1 MEEEKKE
8 QNEEFLT
15 DFEFKL
21 NYKNIYK
28 NSFLTNFPNS
38 IKNIITIK
46 QDNQGC
52 YWNNFRSR
60 SNTLSSVLNI
70 SEGFRCV
77 EMENKEKEL
86 KQIYKSIKKYDD
98 MYQFKNC
105 IKVGTTHIFHFQIRK
120 NILQKKNNLIYN
132 KKYSIE
138 IYDTIKNKKQTLINF
153 DDSQVERIICYDVY
167 FDDEK
172 ILTCIGNNTGDCDI
186 FSVKENDFI
195 NCMESK
201 NLYLVPSH
209 KKNISLLT
217 AERLLHN
224 NGLNNS
230 GDYEEVDLFINYVKF
245 ISDNKLLTTSNDCY
259 FKINDL
265 NKNISEQKYKNEFPI
280 NHCDLNIDKNLLL
293 CIGDSKSIIIVDLK
307 TNKKIYT
314 LDEHFDY
321 GLVIKFNPYN
331 NFYFASGNQDN
342 TCKIWDIIMLNKG
355 SFLTSWGIHDNIGDL
370 DWINS
375 NTLCYMENSF
385 FSHIFDIKNDK
396 IQDLVYYGKGNGVV
410 HDKLN
415 DYLYINVYNGNQD
428 DPSGILCYETLK
440 NKVFNSFNNINL

>member
-8 QNEEFLT
+8 QNEELLT

-21 NYKNIYK
+21 NFKNIYK
-28 NSFLTNFPNS
+28 NNFLTNFPNS

-52 YWNNFRSR
+52 YWNNLRSR
-60 SNTLSSVLNI
+60 SNTLSSLLNF

-77 EMENKEKEL
+77 EIENKEKEL

-105 IKVGTTHIFHFQIRK
+105 IKVGTTYIFHFQIRK
-120 NILQKKNNLIYN
+120 NILQKNNYLIYN

-153 DDSQVERIICYDVY
+153 DDSQLERFICYDVY
-167 FDDEK
+167 LDDEK
-172 ILTCIGNNTGDCDI
+172 ILTCIGNNTGDCNI

-195 NCMESK
+195 SCMESK
-201 NLYLVPSH
+201 SSYLVPNH

-224 NGLNNS
+224 NAFNNT

-245 ISDNKLLTTSNDCY
+245 ISDNKLLTTSNDCF

-280 NHCDLNIDKNLLL
+280 NHCDLNNDKNLLL
-293 CIGDSKSIIIVDLK
+293 CIGDSISINIVDLK
-307 TNKKIYT
+307 SNKKIYT

-331 NFYFASGNQDN
+331 NSYFASGNQDN
-342 TCKIWDIIMLNKG
+342 GCKIWDIRMLNKG
-355 SFLTSWGIHDNIGDL
+355 SFLTSWGLHDSIGDL

-385 FSHIFDIKNDK
+385 FSHIFDIKNNK

-415 DYLYINVYNGNQD
+415 DDLYINVYNGNQD
-428 DPSGILCYETLK
+428 DSSGILCYETLK

>member
-1 MEEEKKE
+1 
-8 QNEEFLT
+8 
-15 DFEFKL
+15 
-21 NYKNIYK
+21 
-28 NSFLTNFPNS
+28 
-38 IKNIITIK
+38 
-46 QDNQGC
+46 
-52 YWNNFRSR
+52 
-60 SNTLSSVLNI
+60 
-70 SEGFRCV
+70 
-77 EMENKEKEL
+77 
-86 KQIYKSIKKYDD
+86 
-98 MYQFKNC
+98 
-105 IKVGTTHIFHFQIRK
+105 
-120 NILQKKNNLIYN
+120 
-132 KKYSIE
+132 
-138 IYDTIKNKKQTLINF
+138 
-153 DDSQVERIICYDVY
+153 
-167 FDDEK
+167 
-172 ILTCIGNNTGDCDI
+172 
-186 FSVKENDFI
+186 
-195 NCMESK
+195 MESK

-331 NFYFASGNQDN
+331 NSYFASGNQDN
-342 TCKIWDIIMLNKG
+342 ACKIWDIRMLNKG

>member
-1 MEEEKKE
+1 MEEEKKD
-8 QNEEFLT
+8 QNEELLT

-21 NYKNIYK
+21 NFKNIYK
-28 NSFLTNFPNS
+28 NNFLTNFPNS

-52 YWNNFRSR
+52 YWNNLRSR
-60 SNTLSSVLNI
+60 SNTLSSLLNF

-77 EMENKEKEL
+77 EIENKEKEL

-105 IKVGTTHIFHFQIRK
+105 IKVGTTYIFHFQIRK
-120 NILQKKNNLIYN
+120 NILQKNNYLIYN

-153 DDSQVERIICYDVY
+153 DDSQLERFICYDVY
-167 FDDEK
+167 LDDEK
-172 ILTCIGNNTGDCDI
+172 ILTCIGNNTGDCNI

-195 NCMESK
+195 SCMESK
-201 NLYLVPSH
+201 SSYLVPNH

-224 NGLNNS
+224 NAFNNT

-245 ISDNKLLTTSNDCY
+245 ISDNKLLTTSNDCF

-280 NHCDLNIDKNLLL
+280 NHCDLNNDKNLLL
-293 CIGDSKSIIIVDLK
+293 CIGDSISINIVDLK
-307 TNKKIYT
+307 SNKKIYT

-331 NFYFASGNQDN
+331 NSYFASGNQDN
-342 TCKIWDIIMLNKG
+342 GCKIWDIRMLNKG
-355 SFLTSWGIHDNIGDL
+355 SFLTSWGLHDSIGDL

-385 FSHIFDIKNDK
+385 FSHIFDIKNNK

-415 DYLYINVYNGNQD
+415 DDLYINVYNGNQD
-428 DPSGILCYETLK
+428 DSSGILCYETLK

>member
-8 QNEEFLT
+8 QKEEFLT

-21 NYKNIYK
+21 NFKNIYK
-28 NSFLTNFPNS
+28 NNFLTNFPNS

-52 YWNNFRSR
+52 YWNNLRSR
-60 SNTLSSVLNI
+60 SNTLSSLLNF

-77 EMENKEKEL
+77 EIENKEKEL

-105 IKVGTTHIFHFQIRK
+105 IKVGTTYIFHFQIRK
-120 NILQKKNNLIYN
+120 NILQKNNYLIYN

-153 DDSQVERIICYDVY
+153 DDSQLERFICYDVY
-167 FDDEK
+167 LDDEK
-172 ILTCIGNNTGDCDI
+172 ILTCIGNNTGDCNI

-195 NCMESK
+195 SCMESK
-201 NLYLVPSH
+201 SSYLVPNH

-224 NGLNNS
+224 NAFNNT

-245 ISDNKLLTTSNDCY
+245 ISDNKLLTTSNDCF

-280 NHCDLNIDKNLLL
+280 NHCDLNNDKNLLL
-293 CIGDSKSIIIVDLK
+293 CIGDSISINIVDLK
-307 TNKKIYT
+307 SNKKIYT

-331 NFYFASGNQDN
+331 NSYFASGNQDN
-342 TCKIWDIIMLNKG
+342 GCKIWDIRMLNKG
-355 SFLTSWGIHDNIGDL
+355 SFLTSWGLHDSIGDL

-385 FSHIFDIKNDK
+385 FSHIFDIKNNK

-415 DYLYINVYNGNQD
+415 DDLYINVYNGNQD
-428 DPSGILCYETLK
+428 DSSGILCYETLK

>member
-1 MEEEKKE
+1 M
-8 QNEEFLT
+8 
-15 DFEFKL
+15 
-21 NYKNIYK
+21 YKSWYNIYIP
-28 NSFLTNFPNS
+28 F
-38 IKNIITIK
+38 
-46 QDNQGC
+46 
-52 YWNNFRSR
+52 
-60 SNTLSSVLNI
+60 SN
-70 SEGFRCV
+70 
-77 EMENKEKEL
+77 K
-86 KQIYKSIKKYDD
+86 
-98 MYQFKNC
+98 
-105 IKVGTTHIFHFQIRK
+105 K
-120 NILQKKNNLIYN
+120 NILQKNNYLIYN

-138 IYDTIKNKKQTLINF
+138 IYDTIKNKKQTLINV
-153 DDSQVERIICYDVY
+153 DDSQLDRFICYDVY

-172 ILTCIGNNTGDCDI
+172 ILTCIGNNTGDCNI

-195 NCMESK
+195 SCMESK
-201 NLYLVPSH
+201 SSYLVPNH

-224 NGLNNS
+224 NAFNNT

-245 ISDNKLLTTSNDCY
+245 ISDNKLLTTSNDCF

-280 NHCDLNIDKNLLL
+280 NHCDLNNDKNLLL
-293 CIGDSKSIIIVDLK
+293 CIGDSISINIVDLK
-307 TNKKIYT
+307 SNKKIYT

-331 NFYFASGNQDN
+331 NSYFASGNQDN
-342 TCKIWDIIMLNKG
+342 GCKIWDIRMLNKG
-355 SFLTSWGIHDNIGDL
+355 SFLTSWGLHDSIGDL

-385 FSHIFDIKNDK
+385 FSHIFDIKNNK

-415 DYLYINVYNGNQD
+415 DYLYVNVYNGNQD
-428 DPSGILCYETLK
+428 DSSGILCYETLK

>member
-8 QNEEFLT
+8 QNEELLT

-21 NYKNIYK
+21 NFKNIYK
-28 NSFLTNFPNS
+28 NNFLTNFPNS

-52 YWNNFRSR
+52 YWNNLRSR
-60 SNTLSSVLNI
+60 SNTLSSLLNF

-77 EMENKEKEL
+77 EIENKEKEL

-105 IKVGTTHIFHFQIRK
+105 IKVGTTYIFHFQIRK
-120 NILQKKNNLIYN
+120 NILQKNNYLIYN

-153 DDSQVERIICYDVY
+153 DDSQLERFICYDVY
-167 FDDEK
+167 LDDEK
-172 ILTCIGNNTGDCDI
+172 ILTCIGNNTGDCNI

-195 NCMESK
+195 SCMESK
-201 NLYLVPSH
+201 SSYLVPNH

-224 NGLNNS
+224 NAFNNT

-245 ISDNKLLTTSNDCY
+245 ISDNKLLTTSNDCF

-280 NHCDLNIDKNLLL
+280 NHCDLNNDKNLLL
-293 CIGDSKSIIIVDLK
+293 CIGDSISINIVDLK
-307 TNKKIYT
+307 SNKKIYT

-331 NFYFASGNQDN
+331 NSYFASGNQDN
-342 TCKIWDIIMLNKG
+342 GCKIWDIRMLNKG
-355 SFLTSWGIHDNIGDL
+355 SFLTSWGLHDSIGDL

-385 FSHIFDIKNDK
+385 FSHIFDIKNNK

-415 DYLYINVYNGNQD
+415 DYLYVNVYNGNQD
-428 DPSGILCYETLK
+428 DSSGILCYETLK